1 MQLISVRLPNGED
14 VDPGEW
20 SDTPLYSTAEFQ
32 LNVAISSVFFFSY
45 GETGSVPVTPATLTS
60 RPANDAD
67 TNMQGQGSILPG
79 NERIIVYS
87 IQVEFYNMGN
97 SQGGTDDTSATP
109 PDVSLQQ
116 MLSIQR
122 DTLGILHIAS
132 RKKEYCR
139 APIGYY
145 ATSKGVNRLMQ
156 PNAQIAGAATGF
168 KVAYNSGLTVG
179 DQRTFATP
187 HDIPGG
193 TTFDFELN
201 FPNGIVTMEDVVGA
215 GDLIRSRCTFYG
227 PRKRP
232 VA

>member
-14 VDPGEW
+14 VDPSEW
-20 SDTPLYSTAEFQ
+20 SDTPLYSTVEFQ
-32 LNVAISSVFFFSY
+32 LGVSISSVFFFSY
-45 GETGSVPVTPATLTS
+45 GETGSVPITPATLTS

-67 TNMQGQGSILPG
+67 TNMQGQGSVLPE
-79 NERIIVYS
+79 NERLIIYS
-87 IQVEFYNMGN
+87 IQVEFYNLGID
-97 SQGGTDDTSATP
+97 GTAQDTAVTP
-109 PDVSLQQ
+109 PDVSLES
-116 MLSIQR
+116 MLAIQR
-122 DTLGILHIAS
+122 DTMGILHIAS

-156 PNAQIAGAATGF
+156 PNAQIQGAATSF
-168 KVAYNSGLTVG
+168 QAAYNSGITVG

-187 HDIPGG
+187 HDVPGG

-201 FPNGIVTMEDVVGA
+201 FPLGTVDIIGSSPGDV
-215 GDLIRSRCTFYG
+215 IRSRATLYG